1 MVPNRLLLVLIYNSN
16 HSFSCGRKTKQKKK
30 KTPSSS
36 VDPSVE
42 MTQKYNRVCNYL
54 RSGSRDVCSVTT
66 GIRDHPSPSREAFL
80 PDQHQHSATAAGYV
94 WHQRP
99 ECHMHMQTHK
109 ARSKPAS
116 SGDIRFS
123 PSLTQTH
130 TRTHRWI
137 TLLSIWIQ
145 QTWCWHWT
153 RGKQSTGSEWAY
165 MPCRHGTQR

>member
-1 MVPNRLLLVLIYNSN
+1 MILIRHTPSIRGNGSIPTSISSDLQFKPFIFLRTQNKAKKPNR
-16 HSFSCGRKTKQKKK
+16 
-30 KTPSSS
+30 SSS

-42 MTQKYNRVCNYL
+42 MTQKYIRVCNYL
-54 RSGSRDVCSVTT
+54 RSGSHDVCSVTT

-94 WHQRP
+94 WHQWP

-123 PSLTQTH
+123 PFPSLPLPHRHTH
-130 TRTHRWI
+130 THTDES
-137 TLLSIWIQ
+137 L
-145 QTWCWHWT
+145 C
-153 RGKQSTGSEWAY
+153 
-165 MPCRHGTQR
+165 